1 MQGIINVYKEAG
13 MTSFDVIARLRKIF
27 NEKKIGHTGTLD
39 PNATGVLP
47 ICIGNA
53 TKFVPYITSFNKQYI
68 AIIKLGIQTDTGDI
82 TGTVINQRII
92 PDIKIKDIQ
101 KVVNSF
107 IGKIQQK
114 PPMYSAIKINGQKLC
129 NLARKGIEV
138 DRPLRE
144 VEIFDISDIKY
155 DKENCVLILKIDCS
169 KGTYIRTL
177 AEDICLKLNTLG
189 TLISLERTK
198 TGSFSKETAHTL
210 SDIANSVNN
219 NEIDNILINI
229 EDLFIDYPKIDLDEE
244 KYFHYVNGLKISN
257 INEDGLYTIYVN
269 KKFIGIGEIYNNLLK
284 RKHVI

>member
-1 MQGIINVYKEAG
+1 MQGIINVYKEVG
-13 MTSFDVIARLRKIF
+13 MTSFDVIAKLRKIL

-47 ICIGNA
+47 ICIGAA
-53 TKFVPYITSFNKQYI
+53 TKFVPYIMSLNKQYL
-68 AIIKLGIQTDTGDI
+68 ATIKLGIQTDTGDI
-82 TGTVINQRII
+82 TGKIINQHNTL
-92 PDIKIKDIQ
+92 DLNIKDIEY
-101 KVVNSF
+101 VVNSF

-138 DRPLRE
+138 ERPLRE
-144 VEIFDISDIKY
+144 VEIFDISILTY
-155 DKENCVLILKIDCS
+155 DKENSILTLKIDCS

-177 AEDICLKLNTLG
+177 AEDICFKLNTIG

-219 NEIDNILINI
+219 NGIDNILINI
-229 EDLFIDYPKIDLDEE
+229 EDLFIDYPKINLDEE

-257 INEDGLYTIYVN
+257 NNEDGLYAVYVN
-269 KKFIGIGEIYNNLLK
+269 KKFIGLGEIHNNLLK

>member
-13 MTSFDVIARLRKIF
+13 MTSFDVIAKLRKIF

-53 TKFVPYITSFNKQYI
+53 TKFVPYIMSFNKQYI

-82 TGTVINQRII
+82 TGKVINQNIT
-92 PDIKIKDIQ
+92 PYIKIEDIQ
-101 KVVNSF
+101 KAINSF
-107 IGKIQQK
+107 FGKIQQK

-138 DRPLRE
+138 ERPLRE
-144 VEIFDISDIKY
+144 IEIFDISIITY
-155 DKENCVLILKIDCS
+155 DKENSILTLKIDCS

-177 AEDICLKLNTLG
+177 AEDICFKLNTIG

-219 NEIDNILINI
+219 NEIDNIL
-229 EDLFIDYPKIDLDEE
+229 
-244 KYFHYVNGLKISN
+244 
-257 INEDGLYTIYVN
+257 
-269 KKFIGIGEIYNNLLK
+269 
-284 RKHVI
+284 